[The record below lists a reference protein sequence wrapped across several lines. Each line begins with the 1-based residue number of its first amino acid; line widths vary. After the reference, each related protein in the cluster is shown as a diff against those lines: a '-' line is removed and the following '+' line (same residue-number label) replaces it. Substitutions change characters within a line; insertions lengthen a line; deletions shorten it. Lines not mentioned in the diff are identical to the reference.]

1 MNTTT
6 LVKLKI
12 DNTILTNII
21 TVFENQAFH
30 TTKQITLQ
38 HCDSTAVL
46 AHKTPLVHQKAL
58 IELTTSL

>member
-30 TTKQITLQ
+30 TTKQIILNTVTVQ
-38 HCDSTAVL
+38 
-46 AHKTPLVHQKAL
+46 QY
-58 IELTTSL
+58 

>member
-1 MNTTT
+1 MNITT

-12 DNTILTNII
+12 VNIILTNII

-30 TTKQITLQ
+30 TTKQIILQ

-46 AHKTPLVHQKAL
+46 AHKIPLVHQKAL
-58 IELTTSL
+58 IELTSSL